1 MVLIEGANVVV
12 AEVFRSWAGLT
23 GLLFASW
30 NTKGDEIVR
39 RGRLRLALL
48 RCFFDVSLV
57 LLWFC
62 FGAVLVSLW
71 CCLDCW

>member
-30 NTKGDEIVR
+30 NTKGDEVVR
-39 RGRLRLALL
+39 RGRSRLALL
-48 RCFFDVSLV
+48 R
-57 LLWFC
+57 
-62 FGAVLVSLW
+62 
-71 CCLDCW
+71 